1 MGAEG
6 RRTVRVGAH
15 THTHTHKHTHTE
27 GTSYGTTLMYVVLRS
42 MMNTKLL
49 T

>member
-1 MGAEG
+1 MMGAEG
-6 RRTVRVGAH
+6 RRTVRVAAH
-15 THTHTHKHTHTE
+15 THTHTE

-42 MMNTKLL
+42 LMNTKLL